1 LAEDEVVAICN
12 NNPAYF
18 FGPPFKMKRK
28 TRQMIWQFW
37 RSAWQQNSPM
47 SSIIG
52 KKELATVPWVG
63 RRVTVRIEMAY
74 VVGLNKLIIE

>member
-1 LAEDEVVAICN
+1 MCGQKYESWLAEDEVVAICN

-37 RSAWQQNSPM
+37 RSAWQQNTPM

-52 KKELATVPWVG
+52 KK
-63 RRVTVRIEMAY
+63 RVSNRAL
-74 VVGLNKLIIE
+74 GW